1 MRHNPIAAPSAALA
15 EGTEVKSAAKGELM
29 AEKDNVRARR
39 ADVATLPTRSNI
51 LSIPLLL
58 LLWFLLIF
66 GLVLSSKR
74 LTSCFATWSF
84 VEMPMM
90 EDDARELMDG

>member
-58 LLWFLLIF
+58 LLLLIF

>member
-51 LSIPLLL
+51 VSIPLLLLL

-84 VEMPMM
+84 VEN
-90 EDDARELMDG
+90 DARELMDG